1 MNGLVTDEYSNGRKP
16 KLKVII
22 FVLIFLI
29 LLVGVIL
36 LFMMFFN
43 NSGSKKKKVQGV
55 DISAS
60 LNPELS
66 NTYLFAVDSDDYIV
80 SIKKDGSVVR
90 IYNLLQGTGV
100 LGDFKRFSYFDKKL
114 YLMFSNNTIY
124 TISLTDG
131 DKSYQLEKFFE
142 YSPLSCG
149 NSQGVVGADLSIYKD
164 FVYFS
169 NSDCSVDMYYS
180 GGNKNVNRLNTVKTF
195 NGCGIYLAYNKFTSS
210 LYFYSIND
218 SIIYRFDE
226 KTANVSVL
234 VENVKTDRD
243 IDIINDVIIYTQ
255 KNSDG
260 TYDYYG
266 YSLKNNHSSLI
277 VKNVLD
283 LINYKDGFIYYNND
297 KVIYLSDNKE
307 QVVYDAR
314 YDSLSNV
321 EVIGSSKLQIV
332 DSSIDNKRSRIINV
346 DLSNKNKTTFVSNKY
361 SNIQIFEDI
370 EKSGVSN

>member
-266 YSLKNNHSSLI
+266 YSLKNNQSSLI